1 MQYKDISYVPALY
14 KVFDEILVNAADNLQ
29 RDPKMKVLRNPSNSD
44 VQVSY
49 GFLWFLL
56 GALACTNWYWYRSSK
71 WTLTRTKASKFDM
84 GHCCILE
91 SLVLIKSVLP
101 SDEP

>member
-29 RDPKMKVLRNPSNSD
+29 RDPKMKVLRIPQSSD
-44 VQVSY
+44 K
-49 GFLWFLL
+49 FLL
-56 GALACTNWYWYRSSK
+56 GAFACTNWHWYRSSK
-71 WTLTRTKASKFDM
+71 WTLTSPKASKFDM
-84 GHCCILE
+84 GHFCILE
-91 SLVLIKSVLP
+91 SLMLIRSVVP